1 MKKMVKSSDFIKT
14 LKNTELFGNVVEI
27 LNEIE
32 RKKSEYEM
40 SLGKVILSVEI
51 DTDEDFSIEEKV
63 LLGKYHNHIVVNEKE
78 TYHEALLRYIDGL
91 KININKYNKN
101 KVDRFIEMI
110 RSKDIKDSLN
120 HYGEIS
126 AGGNQTIDVYI
137 VPLSNIMQFGDI
149 NIDLSE

>member
-1 MKKMVKSSDFIKT
+1 MKKTVKSSDFIKT
-14 LKNTELFGNVVEI
+14 LKNAELFGNIADI
-27 LNEIE
+27 LNEVE
-32 RKKSEYEM
+32 LKKSEYEM

-63 LLGKYHNHIVVNEKE
+63 ILGKYHNHIVVNEKE
-78 TYHEALLRYIDGL
+78 TYHEAVVRYIEGL
-91 KININKYNKN
+91 KININEYNKN
-101 KVDRFIEMI
+101 KVDSFIEMI
-110 RSKDIKDSLN
+110 KSKDIKDSLN

-137 VPLSNIMQFGDI
+137 IPLSNIMAFGDI